1 MNGFCLYLHRN
12 EIDSIYNYENRMTK
26 YHFFLRVIIKKILFI
41 CLFFS
46 ISVIASSK
54 EEIASRIKAI
64 ISKLPANT
72 VSGVFIYNPLMQDTI
87 FANNE
92 SMPMI
97 PASVT
102 KLFTTSTSL
111 AVMGGDHKLSTK
123 LFSDDIDFKDGEL
136 DGNLYIKGFG
146 NSVFTDSDLEY
157 LITELVKK
165 GIKIISGSVIGDDS
179 YFDDIYT
186 REDWIDG
193 ERANV
198 NLPPI
203 SALVVDRNRTTIRKK
218 IRKRYRYITENTK
231 DPPLFAANKLSEKLK
246 SAGIEIKGK
255 TTKGITPVK
264 VYLLAEKSVQ
274 LKDLISLINKH
285 SDNFLAECLFKTLG
299 AEASGVQGNSFFS
312 QQAILK
318 FIKDNNI
325 YSTGTEIVDGSGIS
339 RFDQATPLAINGV
352 LEKMYFD
359 LVHFDD
365 FFNSLSI
372 AGVDGTLRG
381 RMMGS
386 GAENNFRGKTGSLNG
401 VSGLA
406 GYLTT
411 PDGEDLIVTIIFEFN
426 KGGWGYYRDVQ
437 DQIVEI
443 LLDLNTNSPD

>member
-1 MNGFCLYLHRN
+1 
-12 EIDSIYNYENRMTK
+12 MTK

-46 ISVIASSK
+46 ISLIASSK

-92 SMPMI
+92 SLPMI

-123 LFSDDIDFKDGEL
+123 LYSDDIDFKDGEL

-157 LITELVKK
+157 LVTELVKK

-198 NLPPI
+198 KLPPI

-218 IRKRYRYITENTK
+218 IRKRYRYITENTN
-231 DPPLFAANKLSEKLK
+231 DPPVFAANKLSEKLK

-255 TTKGITPVK
+255 TTKGSTPAK

>member
-92 SMPMI
+92 SLPMI

-157 LITELVKK
+157 LVTELVKK

-198 NLPPI
+198 KLPPI

-218 IRKRYRYITENTK
+218 IRKRYRYITENTN
-231 DPPLFAANKLSEKLK
+231 DPPVFAANKLSEKLK

-255 TTKGITPVK
+255 TTKGITPAK

-365 FFNSLSI
+365 FYNSLSI